1 MLFKLL
7 RIRKTVKEVR
17 ADAGG
22 FVGEEVA
29 GLLKGLLIIPVV
41 LVLLALGLFFVL
53 GFTTH
58 LGGPMGFFKV
68 LFVIGAFVTTTTFL
82 VIYPIIRFVR
92 RSTARVVKSGIK
104 TVRNEFNQ

>member
-29 GLLKGLLIIPVV
+29 VLLKGFLVIPVV

-53 GFTTH
+53 GFTNH

-68 LFVIGAFVTTTTFL
+68 LFVLGASITVVIFML
-82 VIYPIIRFVR
+82 IYPIIRFVR
-92 RSTARVVKSGIK
+92 RSASRVVRGGIK
-104 TVRNEFNQ
+104 TVRNEFNK